1 MAVGSLQLVV
11 SLLALSSALA
21 VAYDPSI
28 LQDFCVAVKD
38 HTSPDAVFVNGL
50 ACKNPSLATIDDF
63 TYSGLNFPRNT
74 DNKIGANLTVID
86 TTVIPGMNTLG
97 ISLVRI
103 DLAADGGLN
112 PPHEHP
118 RASEVLYVAEGTLY
132 AGFVATNPAHR
143 LFAKVLHAGDVI
155 VFPVGMIHF
164 QYNIGKTP
172 ALAFAALG
180 SQNPGI
186 MTIGNSMFGANPPI
200 NVAMLAKAFQLEEKD
215 VRRLQRKT
223 WVNPEGDY

>member
-1 MAVGSLQLVV
+1 M
-11 SLLALSSALA
+11 
-21 VAYDPSI
+21 AYDPSI
-28 LQDFCVAVKD
+28 LQDFCVAKN
-38 HTSPDAVFVNGL
+38 SDAVFVNGL

-97 ISLVRI
+97 ISL
-103 DLAADGGLN
+103 
-112 PPHEHP
+112 
-118 RASEVLYVAEGTLY
+118 GTLY

-186 MTIGNSMFGANPPI
+186 MTIGNSMFGADPPI
-200 NVAMLAKAFQLEEKD
+200 NVAMLADAFQLEEKD
-215 VRRLQRKT
+215 VRDLQRKT
-223 WVNPEGDY
+223 WVNPEGDH

>member
-1 MAVGSLQLVV
+1 M
-11 SLLALSSALA
+11 
-21 VAYDPSI
+21 AYDPSI
-28 LQDFCVAVKD
+28 LQDFCVAKN
-38 HTSPDAVFVNGL
+38 SDAVFVNGL

-103 DLAADGGLN
+103 DLAAEGGLN

-118 RASEVLYVAEGTLY
+118 RTLY

-186 MTIGNSMFGANPPI
+186 MTIGNSMFGADPPI
-200 NVAMLAKAFQLEEKD
+200 NVAMLADAFQLEEKD
-215 VRRLQRKT
+215 VRDLQRKT
-223 WVNPEGDY
+223 WVNPEGDH

>member
-1 MAVGSLQLVV
+1 M
-11 SLLALSSALA
+11 
-21 VAYDPSI
+21 AYDPSI
-28 LQDFCVAVKD
+28 LQDFCVAKN
-38 HTSPDAVFVNGL
+38 SDAVFVNGL

-103 DLAADGGLN
+103 DLAAEGGLN

-118 RASEVLYVAEGTLY
+118 RASEVL
-132 AGFVATNPAHR
+132 FVATNPAHR

-186 MTIGNSMFGANPPI
+186 MTIGNSMFGADPPI
-200 NVAMLAKAFQLEEKD
+200 NVAMLADAFQLEEKD
-215 VRRLQRKT
+215 VRDLQRKT
-223 WVNPEGDY
+223 WVNPEGDH

>member
-21 VAYDPSI
+21 MAYDPSI

-38 HTSPDAVFVNGL
+38 HTSPVFVNGL

-103 DLAADGGLN
+103 DLAAEGGLN

-118 RASEVLYVAEGTLY
+118 RASEVL
-132 AGFVATNPAHR
+132 FVATNPAHR

-186 MTIGNSMFGANPPI
+186 MTIGNSMFGADPPI
-200 NVAMLAKAFQLEEKD
+200 NVAMLADAFQLEEKD
-215 VRRLQRKT
+215 VRDLQRKT
-223 WVNPEGDY
+223 WVNPEGDH

>member
-28 LQDFCVAVKD
+28 LQDFCVAEN
-38 HTSPDAVFVNGL
+38 SDAVFVNGL

-97 ISLVRI
+97 ISL
-103 DLAADGGLN
+103 
-112 PPHEHP
+112 
-118 RASEVLYVAEGTLY
+118 GTLY
-132 AGFVATNPAHR
+132 VGFVTSNPDNR
-143 LFAKVLHAGDVI
+143 LISKVLYPGDVF
-155 VFPVGMIHF
+155 VFPIGLIHF
-164 QYNIGKTP
+164 QFNVDKAP
-172 ALAFAALG
+172 AVAFAGLS
-180 SQNPGI
+180 SQNPGVI
-186 MTIGNSMFGANPPI
+186 TIANAVFGSNPPV
-200 NVAMLAKAFQLEEKD
+200 NADVLTKAFQLDKD
-215 VRRLQRKT
+215 IVADLQKKFAK
-223 WVNPEGDY
+223 N